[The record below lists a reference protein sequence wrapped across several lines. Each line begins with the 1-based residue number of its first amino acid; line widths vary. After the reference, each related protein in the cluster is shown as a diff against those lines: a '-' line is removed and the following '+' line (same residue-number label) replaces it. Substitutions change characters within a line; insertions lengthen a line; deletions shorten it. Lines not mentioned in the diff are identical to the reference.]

1 MKLYYFPPPNPQKVR
16 FALLE
21 LGLECEIIPVESAYP
36 PRSGWLAGLCRL
48 KDGD

>member
-1 MKLYYFPPPNPQKVR
+1 MRTKQNGEQGRRAHSARYAEGANVV
-16 FALLE
+16 
-21 LGLECEIIPVESAYP
+21 CSESAYP